1 MAISTYSELKTALAN
16 WSKRTD
22 LSTVLGDFI
31 ALAEARI
38 QRSLLSRVQE
48 VETELTMTPGSRY
61 VALPADFDSPVALWL
76 KANLPREQL
85 PQLLPEHLCGSNT
98 SGYPEAWGI
107 DGESIAFDKP
117 ASSAWLLDFRYS
129 KPLAL
134 SDSAPTNYILTN
146 YPDVYLFGSLV
157 ELHNYCVNGE
167 QSAMCEARFQAAI
180 RDASDAEHESRK
192 GAVLMTDIPGS
203 MRHNTFN
210 VYRGY

>member
-38 QRSLLSRVQE
+38 QRSLLARVQE
-48 VETELTMTPGSRY
+48 VETELTMVAGSRY
-61 VALPADFDSPVALWL
+61 VALPADFDSPRALWL
-76 KANLPREQL
+76 KANLPREEL
-85 PQLLPEHLCGSNT
+85 PQVLPEQLTGSNT
-98 SGYPEAWGI
+98 SGYPEAWAI
-107 DGESIAFDKP
+107 DGSNIAFDKP
-117 ASSAWLLDFRYS
+117 ASSAWAFDFRYC
-129 KPLAL
+129 KPLSL
-134 SDSAPTNYILTN
+134 SDSTTTNYILTN
-146 YPDVYLFGSLV
+146 YPDVYLFGALV